1 MALSDLFNLT
11 QFGEPAR
18 MDALWA
24 EHERLKRFVDALTQA
39 LIEKGHLSREEVD
52 ELVNKVRAGDS
63 GAV

>member
-1 MALSDLFNLT
+1 MALSDLFNIS

-24 EHERLKRFVDALTQA
+24 EHERLKRFVDALTHV

-52 ELVNKVRAGDS
+52 ELVNKVKAEES
-63 GAV
+63 GA